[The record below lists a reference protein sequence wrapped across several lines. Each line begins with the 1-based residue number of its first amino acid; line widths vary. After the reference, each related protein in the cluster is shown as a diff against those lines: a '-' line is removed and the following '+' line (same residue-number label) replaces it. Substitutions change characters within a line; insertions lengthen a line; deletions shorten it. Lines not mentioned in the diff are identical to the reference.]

1 MVIRNSKCKE
11 NLKQLNSVSLK
22 TGIIGKNEYFQVMKF
37 STQLLNWTISRYQHQ
52 YAFYHM

>member
-37 STQLLNWTISRYQHQ
+37 STQLLNWTISIYQHQ